1 MFEHKKFVY
10 KGCLNMDMFSSVLN
24 LIGIIIIAI
33 GVVCVYD
40 ARNLTKKFF
49 STSDTNSATKTFKIV
64 GWIVFLIGSG
74 IFLV

>member
-1 MFEHKKFVY
+1 MEMFNNI
-10 KGCLNMDMFSSVLN
+10 LDI
-24 LIGIIIIAI
+24 IGIIIIAI

-64 GWIVFLIGSG
+64 GFVISMIGSG
-74 IFLV
+74 IFLI

>member
-1 MFEHKKFVY
+1 MEMF
-10 KGCLNMDMFSSVLN
+10 NNVLDI
-24 LIGIIIIAI
+24 IGIIIIAI

-64 GWIVFLIGSG
+64 GFIISMIGSG

>member
-1 MFEHKKFVY
+1 MEMF
-10 KGCLNMDMFSSVLN
+10 NNVLD
-24 LIGIIIIAI
+24 LIGIIILAI

-49 STSDTNSATKTFKIV
+49 SSSDTNSATKTFKIV
-64 GWIVFLIGSG
+64 GLIISIIGSG

>member
-1 MFEHKKFVY
+1 MEMF
-10 KGCLNMDMFSSVLN
+10 NNVLDI
-24 LIGIIIIAI
+24 IGIIIIAI

-49 STSDTNSATKTFKIV
+49 STRDTNSATKTFKIV
-64 GWIVFLIGSG
+64 GFFMFLIGSG

>member
-1 MFEHKKFVY
+1 MEMF
-10 KGCLNMDMFSSVLN
+10 NNILN

-64 GWIVFLIGSG
+64 GFIIFIIGSG

>member
-1 MFEHKKFVY
+1 MEMFNNI
-10 KGCLNMDMFSSVLN
+10 LDI
-24 LIGIIIIAI
+24 IGIIIIAI

-64 GWIVFLIGSG
+64 GFIISMIGSG

>member
-1 MFEHKKFVY
+1 MEM
-10 KGCLNMDMFSSVLN
+10 LNNILN

-33 GVVCVYD
+33 GAVCVYD

-49 STSDTNSATKTFKIV
+49 SSSDTNSATKTFKIV
-64 GWIVFLIGSG
+64 GFFMFLIGSG

>member
-1 MFEHKKFVY
+1 MGMF
-10 KGCLNMDMFSSVLN
+10 NNILN

-33 GVVCVYD
+33 GVVCIYD

-49 STSDTNSATKTFKIV
+49 SSSDTNSATKTFKIV
-64 GWIVFLIGSG
+64 GFIISIIGSG

>member
-1 MFEHKKFVY
+1 MEVF
-10 KGCLNMDMFSSVLN
+10 NNVLN
-24 LIGIIIIAI
+24 LIGIIIIAL

-49 STSDTNSATKTFKIV
+49 SSSDTNSATKTFKIV
-64 GWIVFLIGSG
+64 GFIIFIIGSG

>member
-1 MFEHKKFVY
+1 MEMFNNI
-10 KGCLNMDMFSSVLN
+10 LD

-33 GVVCVYD
+33 GVVCIYD

-49 STSDTNSATKTFKIV
+49 STSDTNSATRTFKIV
-64 GWIVFLIGSG
+64 GFVISMIGSG

>member
-1 MFEHKKFVY
+1 MEMF
-10 KGCLNMDMFSSVLN
+10 NNILN

-49 STSDTNSATKTFKIV
+49 SSSDTNSATKTFKIV
-64 GWIVFLIGSG
+64 GFIISIIGSG

>member
-1 MFEHKKFVY
+1 MEMF
-10 KGCLNMDMFSSVLN
+10 NNILN

-49 STSDTNSATKTFKIV
+49 STSDTNSETKTFKIV
-64 GWIVFLIGSG
+64 GFIISMIGSG

>member
-1 MFEHKKFVY
+1 MEMF
-10 KGCLNMDMFSSVLN
+10 NNVLD
-24 LIGIIIIAI
+24 LIGIIILAI

-49 STSDTNSATKTFKIV
+49 SSSDTNSATKTFKIV
-64 GWIVFLIGSG
+64 GFIIFIIGSG

>member
-1 MFEHKKFVY
+1 MEVF
-10 KGCLNMDMFSSVLN
+10 NNVLN
-24 LIGIIIIAI
+24 LIGIIIIAL

-49 STSDTNSATKTFKIV
+49 SSSDTNSATKTFKIL
-64 GWIVFLIGSG
+64 GFIIFIIGSG

>member
-1 MFEHKKFVY
+1 MEMFNNI
-10 KGCLNMDMFSSVLN
+10 LDI
-24 LIGIIIIAI
+24 IGIIIIAI

-64 GWIVFLIGSG
+64 GFVISMIGSG